1 LALFQ
6 EIKDIVQGKHVLRMS
21 DLAAFERLLRQRGPL
36 GLTDIAAALDCS
48 TKTVQRLIAS
58 AGEAAVA
65 ADLRISRAF
74 RAVCGANVDALAR
87 TMELV

>member
-1 LALFQ
+1 
-6 EIKDIVQGKHVLRMS
+6 MS
-21 DLAAFERLLRQRGPL
+21 DLAAFERLLRLRGPL

-48 TKTVQRLIAS
+48 AMTVQRLIAS

-74 RAVCGANVDALAR
+74 RALCGANLDALAR
-87 TMELV
+87 ATVLV